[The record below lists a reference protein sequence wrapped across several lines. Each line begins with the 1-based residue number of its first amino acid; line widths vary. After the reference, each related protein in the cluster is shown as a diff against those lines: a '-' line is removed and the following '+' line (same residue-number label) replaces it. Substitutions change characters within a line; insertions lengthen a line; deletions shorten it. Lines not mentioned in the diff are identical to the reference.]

1 MLPVM
6 LKRTA
11 TYFLAIALALGVTF
25 QVAGAALNAAGQSAM
40 EMAAM
45 DMDGGCDQPASPC
58 HGLTPD
64 CIDSMGCLASAAAFV
79 TPVVA
84 SAPFQWR
91 AVRYFSLDALP
102 TGVGVQPEHSPPISR
117 A

>member
-1 MLPVM
+1 MLPAM
-6 LKRTA
+6 LRRAA
-11 TYFLAIALALGVTF
+11 TYFLAIALALGVMF
-25 QVAGAALNAAGQSAM
+25 QVANAALAAAGQPAM

-64 CIDSMGCLASAAAFV
+64 CIDSMGCLASSA
-79 TPVVA
+79 TPAESVVD
-84 SAPFQWR
+84 SAPFQWG

-102 TGVGVQPEHSPPISR
+102 TGVGVKPEHSPPISC